1 MGGIATRSRHDIL
14 FPPVGNSTR
23 PGLRAIVMKDEDDNV
38 PEALKEMI
46 ARNSDGRIR
55 IDNQT
60 PPRLGWRSARV
71 TISVPGSSEPVS
83 FTVHWRE
90 PSTCY
95 IGFRRFRR
103 PDST

>member
-1 MGGIATRSRHDIL
+1 
-14 FPPVGNSTR
+14 
-23 PGLRAIVMKDEDDNV
+23 MKDEGDNV
-38 PEALKEMI
+38 PEPLKEMI
-46 ARNSDGRIR
+46 ATDSDGRIR

-71 TISVPGSSEPVS
+71 TISVPGSSQPVS

-95 IGFRRFRR
+95 IGLRRFSR
-103 PDST
+103 PDSTSTESGS

>member
-1 MGGIATRSRHDIL
+1 
-14 FPPVGNSTR
+14 
-23 PGLRAIVMKDEDDNV
+23 MKHEDDNV
-38 PEALKEMI
+38 PEPLKEMI

-71 TISVPGSSEPVS
+71 TIFVPGSSELVS

-90 PSTCY
+90 SSTCY
-95 IGFRRFRR
+95 IGLRGSAGLLR
-103 PDST
+103 PQPSLGGDKVA